1 MKAMILRATG
11 DLQMSDVAT
20 PSPKAGEVLVRV
32 THSGICGTDLKIFN
46 GGIAVHHPLIMGHE
60 MIGQVVEGNG
70 SAGHRKGQRIIVDPV
85 LFCGHCFHCRHGQTH
100 LCPDGTL
107 LGRDHD
113 GGFAEYVAAPAGNI
127 YALPEGINHREA
139 SLIQVLTTCLHAQ
152 RLMPIFPGEAVAV
165 MGLGVT
171 GQLHAQL
178 AKARGAYP
186 VIGITRSSWKRQM
199 AMSLGADLTLAP
211 GEEARE
217 KVMEATD
224 GRGADLVIESVG
236 RLSVLA
242 EAIDLVRFGGRLLGF
257 GIYTEQD
264 ATLPF
269 YQLYFKEIAF
279 INARAAKGE
288 DYPACIDL
296 LQRGQLQL
304 EPLVTH
310 TLALAEMGT
319 ALDMLATDVPDRM
332 KIILDHS

>member
-1 MKAMILRATG
+1 MKAMVLRAAG
-11 DLQMSDVAT
+11 ELQASKIAT
-20 PSPKAGEVLVRV
+20 PSPMAGEVLVRV

-46 GGIAVHHPLIMGHE
+46 GGITVNHPLIMGHE

-70 SAGHRKGQRIIVDPV
+70 DGGFASGQRVVVDPV

-113 GGFAEYVAAPAGNI
+113 GGFAEYVAAPAANI
-127 YALPEGINHREA
+127 YALPDAISDREA

-152 RLMPIFPGEAVAV
+152 RLVPVFPGEAVVV

-178 AKARGAYP
+178 ARARGANP
-186 VIGITRSSWKRQM
+186 VIGITRSAWKRNM

-211 GEEARE
+211 GEEARQ
-217 KVMEATD
+217 KVLEATD

-236 RLSVLA
+236 NLSVLA
-242 EAIDLVRFGGRLLGF
+242 QAIDLVRFGGRLMGF
-257 GIYTEQD
+257 GIYTERD
-264 ATLPF
+264 ARLPF

-288 DYPACIDL
+288 DYPATIDL
-296 LQRGQLQL
+296 LQRRQLQL

-310 TLALAEMGT
+310 TLALAEMGK
-319 ALDMLATDVPDRM
+319 ALAMLSTQVPDRM

>member
-1 MKAMILRATG
+1 MKAMVLRAAG
-11 DLQMSDVAT
+11 ELQMSDVAS
-20 PSPKAGEVLVRV
+20 PSPKTGEVLVRV

-46 GGIAVHHPLIMGHE
+46 GGIAVQHPLIMGHE
-60 MIGQVVEGNG
+60 MIGQVAEGNG
-70 SAGHRKGQRIIVDPV
+70 GAGLLPGQRVVVDPV

-107 LGRDHD
+107 LWRDHD

-127 YALPEGINHREA
+127 YALPEGVNHREA

-152 RLMPIFPGEAVAV
+152 RLVPVFPGEAVVV

-178 AKARGAYP
+178 AKVRGANP
-186 VIGITRSSWKRQM
+186 VIGITRSPWKREM
-199 AMSLGADLTLAP
+199 AESLGIDLTVAP

-217 KVMEATD
+217 KVMQATD
-224 GRGADLVIESVG
+224 GRGVDLVIESVG
-236 RLSVLA
+236 QLSVLA

-264 ATLPF
+264 AKLPF

-279 INARAAKGE
+279 INSRAAKGE
-288 DYPACIDL
+288 DYPASIDL

-310 TLALAEMGT
+310 TLALDEMGT
-319 ALDMLATDVPDRM
+319 ALDMLSREVPERM

>member
-1 MKAMILRATG
+1 MKAMVLRAVG
-11 DLQMSDVAT
+11 DLQVSDVPS
-20 PSPKAGEVLVRV
+20 PSPKAGEVLVCV

-46 GGIAVHHPLIMGHE
+46 GGIPVHHPLIMGHE
-60 MIGQVVEGNG
+60 MIGHVVEGNG
-70 SAGHRKGQRIIVDPV
+70 DAGFASGQRVVVDPV

-127 YALPEGINHREA
+127 YALPEGVNHREA
-139 SLIQVLTTCLHAQ
+139 SLVQVLTTCLHAQ
-152 RLMPIFPGEAVAV
+152 RLAPIFPGEAVVV

-178 AKARGAYP
+178 AKVRGANP
-186 VIGITRSSWKRQM
+186 VIGITRSPWKREM
-199 AMSLGADLTLAP
+199 AESLGADLTVAP

-217 KVMEATD
+217 KVMQATD

-236 RLSVLA
+236 KLSVLA

-257 GIYTEQD
+257 GIYTEQ
-264 ATLPF
+264 AAKLPF

-288 DYPACIDL
+288 DYPASIDL

-310 TLALAEMGT
+310 TLALTEMGT
-319 ALDMLATDVPDRM
+319 ALDMLSMEVPDRM

>member
-1 MKAMILRATG
+1 MRAMVLRATG
-11 DLQMSDVAT
+11 DLQMSDVAA

-46 GGIAVHHPLIMGHE
+46 GGIAVRHPLIMGHE
-60 MIGQVVEGNG
+60 MIGQVAEGG
-70 SAGHRKGQRIIVDPV
+70 ERDGLRPGQRIVVDPV
-85 LFCGHCFHCRHGQTH
+85 LYCANCFHCRHGQTH
-100 LCPDGTL
+100 LCPNGTL

-113 GGFAEYVAAPAGNI
+113 GGFAEYVTVPAGNV
-127 YALPEGINHREA
+127 YALPDSLGDREA

-152 RLMPIFPGEAVAV
+152 RLVPVFPGEAVVV

-178 AKARGAYP
+178 SKARGAGP
-186 VIGITRSSWKRQM
+186 VIGITRSTWKRNM
-199 AMSLGADLTLAP
+199 AMSLGADITVAP
-211 GEEARE
+211 GEEARQ
-217 KVMEATD
+217 KVLEATD

-242 EAIDLVRFGGRLLGF
+242 EAIDLVRIGGRLMGF

-264 ATLPF
+264 ARLPF

-296 LQRGQLQL
+296 LQRGQLTL
-304 EPLVTH
+304 DPLVTH
-310 TLALAEMGT
+310 SLALDEMDT
-319 ALDMLATDVPDRM
+319 ALDMLNTDVPDRM
-332 KIILDHS
+332 KIILHHG

>member
-1 MKAMILRATG
+1 MKAMVLRATG
-11 DLQMSDVAT
+11 DLQMSDVDS
-20 PSPKAGEVLVRV
+20 PSLKAGDVLVRV

-46 GGIAVHHPLIMGHE
+46 GGIPVQHPLIMGHE

-70 SAGHRKGQRIIVDPV
+70 CDHEPGQRVVVDPV

-113 GGFAEYVAAPAGNI
+113 GGFAEYVTAPAGNI
-127 YALPEGINHREA
+127 YALPEAVSHREA

-152 RLMPIFPGEAVAV
+152 RLVPVFPGEAVVV

-178 AKARGAYP
+178 AKARGANP
-186 VIGITRSSWKRQM
+186 VIGITRSPWKREM
-199 AMSLGADLTLAP
+199 ATSLGADVTVAP

-217 KVMEATD
+217 RVMEATA

-257 GIYTEQD
+257 GIYTEQE

-279 INARAAKGE
+279 INARAAKGQ
-288 DYPACIDL
+288 DYPASIDL

-332 KIILDHS
+332 KIILDHG